1 MSALVN
7 RAFVAA
13 ERAGELLVPFLGTVV
28 AGENEESIFREFF
41 PGAPWVVGGG
51 EVVAQ
56 ATDEDVVFVN
66 EILANAVAR

>member
-1 MSALVN
+1 MSAFVN

-28 AGENEESIFREFF
+28 ARENEESVFSELF
-41 PGAPWVVGGG
+41 PGPPWVVGGG

-66 EILANAVAR
+66 EILANAAAR

>member
-13 ERAGELLVPFLGTVV
+13 ERAGELFVPSLGTVV
-28 AGENEESIFREFF
+28 AGENKESVFSELF
-41 PGAPWVVGGG
+41 PVAPWVVGGG

-66 EILANAVAR
+66 EILADAVTR

>member
-1 MSALVN
+1 MSAFVN

-28 AGENEESIFREFF
+28 ARENEESVFSELF
-41 PGAPWVVGGG
+41 PGAAWVVGSG
-51 EVVAQ
+51 EVVTQ

-66 EILANAVAR
+66 EIQADAVAR